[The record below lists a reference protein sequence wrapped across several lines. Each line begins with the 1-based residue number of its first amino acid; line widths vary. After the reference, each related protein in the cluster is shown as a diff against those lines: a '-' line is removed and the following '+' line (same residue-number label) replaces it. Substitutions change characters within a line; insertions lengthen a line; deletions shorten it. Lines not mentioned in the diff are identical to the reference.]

1 MSFTNYFL
9 MCSHS
14 FLNWRKHGVSI
25 WFPIRP
31 DRTLSSIRVTSPS
44 RTTDNLAIV
53 ETEPYSCRIER
64 RFSPA
69 DYPISNLI
77 TIGFGN

>member
-1 MSFTNYFL
+1 MGVKFYFL

-25 WFPIRP
+25 WFPIQP
-31 DRTLSSIRVTSPS
+31 DRTLSSIRVTNPS
-44 RTTDNLAIV
+44 CTTDNLAIV
-53 ETEPYSCRIER
+53 ETESYSCRSEL

-69 DYPISNLI
+69 DYPISNLF